1 MFASR
6 AVREGLK
13 LPEIHL
19 LINNRVSEYELRCVF
34 LLIKHFNLFTP
45 SLRSSKAFK
54 AMGDTVAK
62 TMYEA
67 FRTKPEIFTK
77 KGLHISDED
86 EFRKAFFYD
95 LKDFHKTAIQR

>member
-1 MFASR
+1 
-6 AVREGLK
+6 
-13 LPEIHL
+13 
-19 LINNRVSEYELRCVF
+19 
-34 LLIKHFNLFTP
+34 
-45 SLRSSKAFK
+45 
-54 AMGDTVAK
+54 MGDTVAK